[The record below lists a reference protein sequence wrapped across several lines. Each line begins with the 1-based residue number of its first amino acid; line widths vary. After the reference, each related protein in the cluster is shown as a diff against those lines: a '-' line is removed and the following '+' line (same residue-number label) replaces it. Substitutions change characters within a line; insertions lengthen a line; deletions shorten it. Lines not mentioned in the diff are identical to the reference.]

1 MNDKQVGD
9 EAWARAVLHA
19 RRTWLQRPFR
29 LSLTGMSDWKLVDR
43 NSCLPDRD
51 SSFSAV
57 GKIQGFQYVW
67 KIALSK
73 WHVAH
78 FRDCSR
84 FLPDPAP
91 VVWWAML
98 ELGPTCSVSQVA
110 CQVAQVRLPGRS
122 HHRSAGQWT
131 MFVPRTKTV
140 TIGPRGFYC
149 CALVSGTP
157 CLDLFV
163 TLICHLRISG
173 GHWNF
178 ICLSRNFMYLG
189 KPCKLL
195 IFLFTLLYCT
205 TRAFMIF
212 NPYTPKG
219 VAATPL

>member
-9 EAWARAVLHA
+9 EAWAHAVLHA

-29 LSLTGMSDWKLVDR
+29 LSSTGMSDWKLVDR

-84 FLPDPAP
+84 FLPDPGTSRLMSH
-91 VVWWAML
+91 VGVGSNMQCFT
-98 ELGPTCSVSQVA
+98 G
-110 CQVAQVRLPGRS
+110 RLPGRS
-122 HHRSAGQWT
+122 GSLARSLTSSIRWSVDHVRPQNQDCDNRSSGYLLLCPSVWNSLPESLRDFNLSLENFRRKLT
-131 MFVPRTKTV
+131 SFV
-140 TIGPRGFYC
+140 Y
-149 CALVSGTP
+149 LVISCILANLVN
-157 CLDLFV
+157 CLF
-163 TLICHLRISG
+163 S
-173 GHWNF
+173 F
-178 ICLSRNFMYLG
+178 
-189 KPCKLL
+189 
-195 IFLFTLLYCT
+195 LLYFIAP
-205 TRAFMIF
+205 RAHLWFF